1 MLTEADFEMKFA
13 EEAPLQLA
21 EVDHFSGVTV
31 AEQFT
36 KNILSIYSRLAAQE
50 MLSATEGH
58 NGVHTLDLQL
68 PEVSATLRHT
78 NKAPTD
84 KLRVQQIQPDC
95 TYIDAA
101 CLREQS
107 RSNKFE
113 CRYTTDCGQTVT
125 RL

>member
-21 EVDHFSGVTV
+21 EVDHFSGVIV

-68 PEVSATLRHT
+68 SEVSATMRHT
-78 NKAPTD
+78 NKAPAE
-84 KLRVQQIQPDC
+84 KLRVPQMQPAC
-95 TYIDAA
+95 TCIDTA

-107 RSNKFE
+107 RSSKFE
-113 CRYTTDCGQTVT
+113 CRNTTD
-125 RL
+125 